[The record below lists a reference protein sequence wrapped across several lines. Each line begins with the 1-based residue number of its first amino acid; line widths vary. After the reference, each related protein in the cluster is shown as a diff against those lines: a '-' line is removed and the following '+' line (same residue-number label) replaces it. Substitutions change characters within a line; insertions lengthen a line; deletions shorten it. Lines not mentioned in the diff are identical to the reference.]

1 MNGKE
6 IERKKIVVEE
16 MKEFDEYYHRIC
28 FIDNI
33 NNETTEE

>member
-6 IERKKIVVEE
+6 IGSNKIVVEE
-16 MKEFDEYYHRIC
+16 IKELDEYYHRIC

-33 NNETTEE
+33 NGNTTKE